1 MYKYRNQLLPTVF
14 SSFFTKITHMRNDV
28 TRLAA
33 KQSYYLSKAK
43 TNNGIFSTK
52 FQGPSVWNSID
63 KDIKSSSLSL
73 F

>member
-1 MYKYRNQLLPTVF
+1 
-14 SSFFTKITHMRNDV
+14 MRNDV